1 MYSYTRLIICSR
13 FILMKR
19 YSKRRLKGLLLYA
32 NTAVLVSPTDRS
44 TLSKAFLGVGG
55 FYWTCSGGWAI
66 KHVMRQR
73 GYGWIK

>member
-1 MYSYTRLIICSR
+1 
-13 FILMKR
+13 MKR

-55 FYWTCSGGWAI
+55 LLNVFGR
-66 KHVMRQR
+66 M
-73 GYGWIK
+73 GYKTRYETKRIRLGKVNYTSK